1 MLRVVLI
8 ALLGLVSA
16 EQVHQHHALAQSKA
30 GEELSAEEATEPMM
44 TPLSAPT
51 SGGK

>member
-16 EQVHQHHALAQSKA
+16 EHVHQHHGQALSQSGPPPAGPPA
-30 GEELSAEEATEPMM
+30 GE
-44 TPLSAPT
+44 
-51 SGGK
+51 

>member
-16 EQVHQHHALAQSKA
+16 EQVHQHHALSQEEPAA
-30 GEELSAEEATEPMM
+30 GPPPSPAGMQP
-44 TPLSAPT
+44 P
-51 SGGK
+51 